1 MLIIFL
7 LIFSNFVAI
16 KLVFSTIEVDKE
28 AVCNAG
34 DKSLMPGLR
43 RYPGEGNDN
52 PLQCPCLGNPLRQ
65 RNMVGYNP
73 GIAKELD
80 TTSN

>member
-16 KLVFSTIEVDKE
+16 KLVFSTIQVGKE
-28 AVCNAG
+28 AICNAG

-65 RNMVGYNP
+65 RNMVGYDP

-80 TTSN
+80 TTNN